1 MAEKRLFGTDGVR
14 GRANAAPLD
23 CETVVKICRAAARH
37 FGQEGRPVVI
47 GRDTRLSGEM
57 LEAAAAAGVASAGFD
72 AVILGVL
79 PTPGV
84 AFAVKD
90 RNASCGIVIS
100 ASHNPWQDNGVK
112 LFDGAGVKLPDEVE
126 DQVEALMEEKSD
138 PPVKTGRVTRASDAA
153 DRYASFLA
161 GLMPG
166 GFSLKGFRVVLDCG
180 HGAAFEVARM
190 VFEGLGAEV
199 ISIGVSPNGVNINE
213 GCGSQHP
220 QVLMDMVREKHAHA
234 GFAFDGDADRCIC
247 VDEAGRR
254 ISGDGMLAILAD
266 HMRKAGR
273 LSGDTV
279 VSTVMS
285 NLGLRRALSKMGI
298 RHVTADVGDRYVLS
312 SMMET
317 GASLGGE
324 DSGHMIFLDRHTT
337 GDGILTALFLCE
349 AVKDAQKPLSELSA
363 FLEIFPQILVNV
375 PVKSQVP
382 LESLTGVRASIAE
395 VEARLGSSGRV
406 LVRYSGTRPVLR
418 VMVEGPTQA
427 ETQRAADE
435 IAEAVRAELGVD

>member
-37 FGQEGRPVVI
+37 FGQPGRPVVI
-47 GRDTRLSGEM
+47 GRDTRLSGGM
-57 LEAAAAAGVASAGFD
+57 LEAAAAAGAASAGFD

-90 RNASCGIVIS
+90 LGASCGIVIS

-112 LFDGAGVKLPDEVE
+112 LFDGAGVKLSDQVE
-126 DQVEALMEEKSD
+126 DQVEALMADESEL
-138 PPVKTGRVTRASDAA
+138 PARTGRVASAADAA
-153 DRYASFLA
+153 SRYAAFLA
-161 GLMPG
+161 GLLPE

-180 HGAAFEVARM
+180 HGAAFAVAPR
-190 VFEGLGAEV
+190 VFENLGAEV
-199 ISIGVSPNGVNINE
+199 MALGVNPDGVNINE
-213 GCGSQHP
+213 GCGSQHTER
-220 QVLMDMVREKHAHA
+220 LMDTVRERHAHA

-247 VDEAGRR
+247 VDETGRR
-254 ISGDGMLAILAD
+254 ISGDGMLAILAG

-273 LSGDTV
+273 LSNDTV

-285 NLGLRRALSKMGI
+285 NLGLKRALSKMGI

-312 SMMET
+312 AMTET

-337 GDGILTALFLCE
+337 GDGILTALSVCA

-363 FLEIFPQILVNV
+363 FLEIFPQILINV

-382 LESLTGVRASIAE
+382 LESLTVVNAAISA
-395 VEARLGSSGRV
+395 VEERLGSSGRV

-427 ETQRAADE
+427 ETRKAADE
-435 IAEAVRAELGVD
+435 IAEAVKAELG